1 VRSYRAAAEKL
12 VEAASAV
19 EDLDI
24 SMTEVEEALDEAENA
39 IFSNSLSAVCRE
51 YVSHTP
57 TLEPVLYLSQLG
69 YNTEADNS
77 TISTPSSC

>member
-1 VRSYRAAAEKL
+1 M
-12 VEAASAV
+12 EAASAV

-57 TLEPVLYLSQLG
+57 TLEPVLYLS
-69 YNTEADNS
+69 
-77 TISTPSSC
+77 